1 MSNFVIYPAIDLRN
15 GNCVRLLHGKVKN
28 ETIYEKDPIKQ
39 VSIFLE
45 NGFNWLHVVDLNAAF
60 DNQDNKAV
68 ILEMLKHFGE
78 DINFQLG
85 GGIRCLENIKFW
97 IDKGIKRLVLGTLVF
112 ENPMLINKLDISY
125 SKKLALAM
133 DVKNNKIAI
142 KGWQKLL
149 EVKPLDFLNSIDNK
163 YFDQIIYTDISR
175 DGSLSGA
182 NIEQTEIFARASK
195 IPVIASGGISNLK
208 DVKKLCDL
216 KNSGISGVIIGK
228 AIYER
233 KILLNNLIK
242 ISKST

>member
-15 GNCVRLLHGKVKN
+15 GNCVRLLHGKIKN

-45 NGFNWLHVVDLNAAF
+45 NGFNWIHVVDLNAAF
-60 DNQDNKAV
+60 NIHDNKAV
-68 ILEMLKHFGE
+68 ILDMLEHFGE

-85 GGIRCLENIKFW
+85 GGIRCLDNIKFW

-112 ENPMLINKLDISY
+112 ENPTLINKLDTSF

-142 KGWQKLL
+142 KGWQKLM
-149 EVKPLDFLNSIDNK
+149 EIKPIDFLNNIDDK

-175 DGSLSGA
+175 DGSLNGV
-182 NIEQTEIFARASK
+182 NIKQSETFAKASK
-195 IPVIASGGISNLK
+195 LPVIASGGISNLK
-208 DVKKLCDL
+208 DVRKLSDL
-216 KNSGISGVIIGK
+216 RNSGISGVIIGT
-228 AIYER
+228 AIYRR
-233 KILLNNLIK
+233 KISLNDLIK
-242 ISKST
+242 ISKGT